1 MAKTTRKRASS
12 KGLTSQARSAIKQAQ
27 KSIPAEWRKQADKQY
42 KDLRKTVDKQLSR
55 VADRGVVEQLQRQI
69 ERLTREVERLTRSA
83 AASAGRTASSARRST
98 SRTTAAARRRATSTG
113 TKAKTAAKPTT
124 TRAN

>member
-42 KDLRKTVDKQLSR
+42 KHLRKTVDKQLSR

-69 ERLTREVERLTRSA
+69 ECLTRDLTSNGIEPGGTTIDRTRAPSGVTTSQRSA
-83 AASAGRTASSARRST
+83 PARVTMASPDGDHTI
-98 SRTTAAARRRATSTG
+98 
-113 TKAKTAAKPTT
+113 P
-124 TRAN
+124 

>member
-1 MAKTTRKRASS
+1 MAKTTRKRSSS
-12 KGLTSQARSAIKQAQ
+12 KGLAGQARSAIKQAQ

-69 ERLTREVERLTRSA
+69 ERLTREVERLTRNA
-83 AASAGRTASSARRST
+83 ASSAGRSASSARRSA
-98 SRTTAAARRRATSTG
+98 SRTAGTARRHLSSLHPSRSVRG
-113 TKAKTAAKPTT
+113 
-124 TRAN
+124 